1 MSDPRPGDVVN
12 RGAFGGPLESG
23 GCIGGRNHVRH
34 TERISLFEMR
44 VSCATCTGEW
54 IEKIGRLD
62 KESKELVFEESSTSE
77 IKRLPR
83 TSPLPPEQ
91 DPNRKLAEAIW
102 KVVPSSNVEREKIR
116 VRMQEDQRK
125 RELRARLARSRG
137 QE

>member
-1 MSDPRPGDVVN
+1 MRNPRPGDVVN
-12 RGAFGGPLESG
+12 RGAFAGPLESG
-23 GCIGGRNHVRH
+23 GCIGGENHVRH

-44 VSCATCTGEW
+44 VSCSICTGEW

-62 KESKELVFEESSTSE
+62 KDSKELVFDESSTSV

-91 DPNRKLAEAIW
+91 NPNRKLAEAIL
-102 KVVPSSNVEREKIR
+102 KVVPSSNEEREKIR
-116 VRMQEDQRK
+116 VKLQEERRK
-125 RELRARLARSRG
+125 RELKTTLARLRG